1 MSQLCPNIDSNICR
15 SCEFRETC
23 NVNAANQTA
32 TWGSINGDIQLQ
44 KDLQGVLSVL
54 RAYVDA
60 AISTLR
66 DELLGKD
73 TITKNMLRAEFR
85 TLLDDNSVSVGKR
98 FVALESG
105 LQKQIVDLRDIDIA
119 GMREMVIPVR
129 DGFVT
134 LNKDIGTMLDNRIVV
149 AKTDMTK
156 EFDAKF
162 DAKETVLRGSID
174 DITADMATYKS
185 GFDASLGSIRE
196 EMTSVKGRVGT
207 IENAEYQTKEQVQT
221 ALNGAKTAITSEYT
235 QLMKTYSD
243 KIDGDITSVRGS
255 LDSMDDK
262 VGTLTATVN
271 TNKSGLDAVK
281 SRVGTLENAGYQ
293 TAAQVQTAMS
303 TKLADY
309 ATTSSLVQ
317 FKTDMETIV
326 NSAVYRG
333 QWSGNSIAYKKNNTV
348 VCGVTVGTGPMSA
361 MSMHIHKCIKDHTS
375 AEADLFTNPIN
386 KNIYLNANLWED
398 LGVTYNDYQQ
408 TE

>member
-85 TLLDDNSVSVGKR
+85 TLLDDNSVSISKR

-185 GFDASLGSIRE
+185 G
-196 EMTSVKGRVGT
+196 
-207 IENAEYQTKEQVQT
+207 
-221 ALNGAKTAITSEYT
+221 
-235 QLMKTYSD
+235 
-243 KIDGDITSVRGS
+243 
-255 LDSMDDK
+255 
-262 VGTLTATVN
+262 
-271 TNKSGLDAVK
+271 LDAVK

-309 ATTSSLVQ
+309 ALNSTVASMQ
-317 FKTDMETIV
+317 NQID
-326 NSAVYRG
+326 SAVITIHRG
-333 QWSGNSIAYKKNNTV
+333 IWSADAVDYKAGNTV
-348 VCGVTVGTGPMSA
+348 VYAMYPMGSMLSQAHIYRCIAAHTSSQNDILNLGSGNMRTRTLDPNKWEDCGVYIETT
-361 MSMHIHKCIKDHTS
+361 
-375 AEADLFTNPIN
+375 EA
-386 KNIYLNANLWED
+386 
-398 LGVTYNDYQQ
+398 
-408 TE
+408 